1 MKTIVK
7 LSVTLLAITA
17 LLFSCKKEEAS
28 TEDAALDSSTKI
40 TAAISSSAAVEKKG
54 DNRKFIRTADL
65 KFKVKNVPQSTYAIE
80 NATNKFGGYV
90 TYTNLQSSITD
101 QIASKI
107 SQDSIL
113 ETTKFSVQNS
123 ITIRIP
129 NTKLDTLI
137 KVISKQITFL
147 DYRLIKADDV
157 SIQMIKN
164 ELTQARKADHQK
176 RLEKAIDNK
185 GKKLNDITIAESD
198 LENQKEQNDSSKIEN
213 TSVQDQINFSTI
225 QLQIYQPESLRQEK
239 IANTKDK
246 SDYQAN
252 MGIEILDALKNGWS
266 LLKEIIIFI
275 FNIWSILLIG
285 TIGFIVYKKYLHKN
299 N

>member
-7 LSVTLLAITA
+7 LSVASLVIMA
-17 LLFSCKKEEAS
+17 LLFSCKKGETPA
-28 TEDAALDSSTKI
+28 EDAALESSTKV
-40 TAAISSSAAVEKKG
+40 TDAISSSAAIDKKG

-90 TYTNLQSSITD
+90 TYTNLQSTISD
-101 QIASKI
+101 QIETKI

-113 ETTKFSVQNS
+113 ETTKFSVENS
-123 ITIRIP
+123 ITIRVP

-137 KVISKQITFL
+137 KVIAKQIAFL

-164 ELTQARKADHQK
+164 QLTQNRKANHQK
-176 RLEKAIDNK
+176 RLEKAIDTK

-198 LENQKEQNDSSKIEN
+198 LENQKEQNDSSTIEN
-213 TSVQDQINFSTI
+213 ISLQDQVNLSTI
-225 QLQIYQPESLRQEK
+225 KLQIYQPESLKQEK

-246 SDYQAN
+246 SNYQN
-252 MGIEILDALKNGWS
+252 NIGIEILDALKNGWYM
-266 LLKEIIIFI
+266 LKEIIIFI
-275 FNIWSILLIG
+275 FNLWAILLIG
-285 TIGFIVYKKYLHKN
+285 TIGFIVYKKYLHK
-299 N
+299 

>member
-7 LSVTLLAITA
+7 LSVISLVIMA
-17 LLFSCKKEEAS
+17 LLFSCKKGEAPAEDVALETS
-28 TEDAALDSSTKI
+28 TEV
-40 TAAISSSAAVEKKG
+40 TATVSSSAAVDKKG

-90 TYTNLQSSITD
+90 TYTNLQSTISD
-101 QIASKI
+101 QIETKI

-113 ETTKFSVQNS
+113 ETTKFSVENN
-123 ITIRIP
+123 IIIRVP

-137 KVISKQITFL
+137 KVIAKQIAFL

-164 ELTQARKADHQK
+164 QFIQTRKENHRK
-176 RLEKAIDNK
+176 RLEKAIDTK

-198 LENQKEQNDSSKIEN
+198 LEDQQEQNDSSKIEN
-213 TSVQDQINFSTI
+213 ISLQDQVNFST
-225 QLQIYQPESLRQEK
+225 LKLEIYQPESLKQEK

-246 SDYQAN
+246 SDYQTN
-252 MGIEILDALKNGWS
+252 IGIEILDALKNGWYM
-266 LLKEIIIFI
+266 LKEIIVFI
-275 FNIWSILLIG
+275 FNLWAILLIG
-285 TIGFIVYKKYLHKN
+285 TVGFIVYKKYLHK
-299 N
+299 

>member
-7 LSVTLLAITA
+7 LSVTSLVIMA
-17 LLFSCKKEEAS
+17 LLFSCKKGEAPAEDVALETS
-28 TEDAALDSSTKI
+28 TEV
-40 TAAISSSAAVEKKG
+40 TATVSSSAAVDKKG

-90 TYTNLQSSITD
+90 TYTNLQSTISD
-101 QIASKI
+101 QIGTKI

-113 ETTKFSVQNS
+113 ETTKFSVENN
-123 ITIRIP
+123 IIIRVP

-137 KVISKQITFL
+137 KVIAKQIAFL

-164 ELTQARKADHQK
+164 QFIQTRKENHRK
-176 RLEKAIDNK
+176 RLEKAIDTK

-198 LENQKEQNDSSKIEN
+198 LEDQQEQNDSSKIEN
-213 TSVQDQINFSTI
+213 ISLQDQVNFST
-225 QLQIYQPESLRQEK
+225 LKLEIYQPESLKQEK

-246 SDYQAN
+246 SDYQTN
-252 MGIEILDALKNGWS
+252 IGIEILDALKNGWYM
-266 LLKEIIIFI
+266 LKEIIVFI
-275 FNIWSILLIG
+275 FNLWAILLIG
-285 TIGFIVYKKYLHKN
+285 TVGFIVYKKYLHK
-299 N
+299 

>member
-7 LSVTLLAITA
+7 LSVTSFAIIT
-17 LLFSCKKEEAS
+17 LLFSCKKGEAQAEKR
-28 TEDAALDSSTKI
+28 TLESSTKS

-90 TYTNLQSSITD
+90 TYTNLQSTISD
-101 QIASKI
+101 QIETKI

-113 ETTKFSVQNS
+113 ETTKFSVENN
-123 ITIRIP
+123 ITIRVP

-137 KVISKQITFL
+137 KVIAKQIAFL

-164 ELTQARKADHQK
+164 QLIQTRKKKHQK
-176 RLEKAIDNK
+176 RLEKAIDIK

-198 LENQKEQNDSSKIEN
+198 LEDQKEQNDSSKIEN
-213 TSVQDQINFSTI
+213 LSLQDQVNFSTLK
-225 QLQIYQPESLRQEK
+225 LQIYQPESLKQEK

-246 SDYQAN
+246 SDDQTN
-252 MGIEILDALKNGWS
+252 IGIEILDALKNGWYM
-266 LLKEIIIFI
+266 LKEIIVFI
-275 FNIWSILLIG
+275 FNFWAILLIG
-285 TIGFIVYKKYLHKN
+285 TVGFIVYKKYLHK
-299 N
+299 

>member
-129 NTKLDTLI
+129 NTKLDT
-137 KVISKQITFL
+137 
-147 DYRLIKADDV
+147 
-157 SIQMIKN
+157 
-164 ELTQARKADHQK
+164 
-176 RLEKAIDNK
+176 
-185 GKKLNDITIAESD
+185 
-198 LENQKEQNDSSKIEN
+198 
-213 TSVQDQINFSTI
+213 
-225 QLQIYQPESLRQEK
+225 
-239 IANTKDK
+239 
-246 SDYQAN
+246 
-252 MGIEILDALKNGWS
+252 
-266 LLKEIIIFI
+266 
-275 FNIWSILLIG
+275 
-285 TIGFIVYKKYLHKN
+285 
-299 N
+299 